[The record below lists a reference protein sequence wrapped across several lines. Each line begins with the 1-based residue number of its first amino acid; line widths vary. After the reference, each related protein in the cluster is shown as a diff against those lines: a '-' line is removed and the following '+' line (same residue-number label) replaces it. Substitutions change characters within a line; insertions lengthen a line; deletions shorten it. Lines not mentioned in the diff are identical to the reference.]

1 MESESVL
8 LKEIRANRQ
17 ASAAEHAALRELVQG
32 QAIVINEIKEDLRG
46 NKERGIDGLIYT
58 VKKHSKLLRPIE
70 LLNKYPKAS
79 LLALFILAHVLAY
92 ASFKGIDKLL
102 TLF

>member
-1 MESESVL
+1 MELESVL

-17 ASAAEHAALRELVQG
+17 ASAEEHAALKELVQD

-58 VKKHSKLLRPIE
+58 VRKHNKLLRPIE
-70 LLNKYPKAS
+70 LLNQYPKISIVAF
-79 LLALFILAHVLAY
+79 FIVAHILAY

>member
-1 MESESVL
+1 MEPESVL

-17 ASAAEHAALRELVQG
+17 ASATEHAALRELVQG
-32 QAIVINEIKEDLRG
+32 QAVSINEIKEDLRG

-70 LLNKYPKAS
+70 LLRQYPKVS
-79 LLALFILAHVLAY
+79 IIALFIMAHILAY
-92 ASFKGIDKLL
+92 VSFKGIDKLL